1 MSRSAAA
8 SAGRADVALAVLRI
22 LVATLAFV
30 HGLVRVLGDGVAPFG
45 DFLDGAG
52 LPYGLAI
59 AWFVTLFEL
68 VAAPLLLLGFRRL
81 ITPLSLVF
89 ASIYGCG
96 IVLVHWPAGWFV
108 VGAGRN
114 GMEYSVL
121 LIACLLA
128 NAWRWWPDFTQ
139 RRKR

>member
-1 MSRSAAA
+1 MSALYWLIILAYFGLIFGIAWWAVRKGKDTTDDYFL
-8 SAGRADVALAVLRI
+8 AGRHL
-22 LVATLAFV
+22 
-30 HGLVRVLGDGVAPFG
+30 
-45 DFLDGAG
+45 
-52 LPYGLAI
+52 
-59 AWFVTLFEL
+59 
-68 VAAPLLLLGFRRL
+68 
-81 ITPLSLVF
+81 
-89 ASIYGCG
+89 
-96 IVLVHWPAGWFV
+96 GWFV

>member
-1 MSRSAAA
+1 MSRSAA
-8 SAGRADVALAVLRI
+8 SSGRADVALAVLRI
-22 LVATLAFV
+22 VVATLVFV
-30 HGLVRVLGDGVAPFG
+30 HGLVRLLDGGVAPFG
-45 DFLDGAG
+45 ALLDGAG
-52 LPYGLAI
+52 LPFGLAI
-59 AWFVTLFEL
+59 AWFVTAFE
-68 VAAPLLLLGFRRL
+68 VIAAPVLVLGFRRF
-81 ITPLSLVF
+81 ITPLSLMF

-96 IVLVHWPAGWFV
+96 IVLVHWQAGWFV

>member
-1 MSRSAAA
+1 MSRSAA
-8 SAGRADVALAVLRI
+8 SSGRADVALAVLRI
-22 LVATLAFV
+22 VVATLVFV
-30 HGLVRVLGDGVAPFG
+30 HGLVRLLDGGVAPFG
-45 DFLDGAG
+45 TFLDGAG
-52 LPYGLAI
+52 LPFGLAI
-59 AWFVTLFEL
+59 AWFVTAFEL
-68 VAAPLLLLGFRRL
+68 AAAPVLLLGFRRM
-81 ITPLSLVF
+81 ITPLCLVF
-89 ASIYGCG
+89 VSIYGCG
-96 IVLVHWPAGWFV
+96 IVLVHWQAGWFV